1 MAIQVFGHT
10 APDSRELLVI
20 RPETGDWGESYALP
34 IGDGMIYNGGGGWLF
49 FCDNGDSLCGY
60 SIGTGQLE
68 RILSWTGVG
77 VKSYEV
83 RCVAP
88 LEDGRLLAVTKQ
100 FHSAETVVLT
110 PTDPAS
116 LPEMTVLTYAAL
128 SLDSGTRSKIVE
140 FNKAHPD
147 CRIEFRPEGRGG
159 AERQEGPHCL
169 LPDGPRLP
177 VHQGVN
183 GPSAA
188 RTLTEWRK
196 YPPVPCWTRQDSP
209 WRQRAP
215 PVS

>member
-1 MAIQVFGHT
+1 
-10 APDSRELLVI
+10 
-20 RPETGDWGESYALP
+20 
-34 IGDGMIYNGGGGWLF
+34 MIYNGGGGWLF

-147 CRIEFRPEGRGG
+147 CRIEVQDYSEYNTGT
-159 AERQEGPHCL
+159 
-169 LPDGPRLP
+169 D
-177 VHQGVN
+177 
-183 GPSAA
+183 PSAG
-188 RTLTEWRK
+188 RTRLQTELLAGNI
-196 YPPVPCWTRQDSP
+196 PDLLDNSGLPMGQIG
-209 WRQRAP
+209 RAH
-215 PVS
+215 V